1 MRFPFFQNRVRSA
14 ALCLLA
20 VSGLLC
26 RADAKDAPTFAR
38 DVAPILYQNCSSCHH
53 PDQVAPFSLLTYHDA
68 QKRAAQI
75 AAVTAKKVMPPWKA
89 VHGYGEFANERRLTD
104 AQIATLKAW
113 AEAEA
118 PEGDAKTAPPIPQY
132 TDGWQLGKPDM
143 IISMPKPYTIP
154 AGGPDVNRSFVV
166 PVHLPADRYVRAAE
180 VRPGNRRIVHHCTVM
195 YDKSGAARK
204 LEAAQGGPG
213 GGYVSFGGAGFVP
226 AGALPGYAPGIA
238 AEIMPL
244 DAAAP
249 LYKDVDVVFGMHYHP
264 DGKIETDQTEIGLYF
279 TDKKPTRSGSL
290 LVLGVLNLDI
300 APGEKS
306 HLETDEITL
315 PVDVELDNVFEH
327 MHLIGKT
334 CKMWAELPDHTTVP
348 LIKIDDWDFSWQ
360 TTYRLKKRLSL
371 PKGTVIHGAWT
382 HDNSAD
388 NFRNPNSPPKRVTN
402 GENSTDEMAG
412 ALLNVYAKNEAE
424 TGILW
429 LTMIGHLAKAQF
441 TPAQHHAAPPTV
453 SAAK

>member
-1 MRFPFFQNRVRSA
+1 MNFQSFRNF

-20 VSGLLC
+20 ASGFSS
-26 RADAKDAPTFAR
+26 RAAAKDAPTFAR

-53 PDQVAPFSLLTYHDA
+53 PDEVAPFSLLTYHDA

-75 AAVTAKKVMPPWKA
+75 AIICQKRVMPPWKA
-89 VHGYGEFANERRLTD
+89 EHGYGEFANERRLTD
-104 AQIATLKAW
+104 AQIATLKRW
-113 AEAEA
+113 AAAGA
-118 PEGDAKTAPPIPQY
+118 PEGNPKDAPPVPQY

-143 IISMPKPYTIP
+143 IITMPKPYTIP

-166 PVHLPADRYVRAAE
+166 PIHLPADRYVRAAE

-204 LEAAQGGPG
+204 LEMQQGGPG
-213 GGYVSFGGAGFVP
+213 GGYVSFGGAGFAP

-238 AEIMPL
+238 AEIMPP

-264 DGKIETDQTEIGLYF
+264 DGKAETDQTCIGLYF
-279 TDKKPTRSGSL
+279 TDKKPTRAGA
-290 LVLGVLNLDI
+290 LVVVGVLNLDI
-300 APGEKS
+300 AAGEKA
-306 HLETDEITL
+306 HLEKDDFTL

-348 LIKIDDWDFSWQ
+348 LIKINDWDFSWQ
-360 TTYRLKKRLSL
+360 TTYHLKKRISL
-371 PKGTVIHGAWT
+371 PKGTIIHGEWT
-382 HDNSAD
+382 HDNTAD
-388 NFRNPNSPPKRVTN
+388 NIRNPNSPPKEVKN

-412 ALLNVYAKNEAE
+412 ALLNVYTKNDVDN
-424 TGILW
+424 GILW
-429 LTMIGHLAKAQF
+429 LTLLGHIAKMQF
-441 TPAQHHAAPPTV
+441 TPAAHPKPATV
-453 SAAK
+453 SASQ